1 MSSKANNIRTVWKYG
16 QIHPYE
22 RNAAGTSGLPAWLL
36 LPGANDP
43 GRYRVTEG
51 WPTVGSAEGQR
62 DHSVRY
68 ASPNKA
74 PTVSATPVGCT

>member
-1 MSSKANNIRTVWKYG
+1 MRITYVPSGNQAKY
-16 QIHPYE
+16 IHTNGMPQE
-22 RNAAGTSGLPAWLL
+22 HQGCRPGFL

-43 GRYRVTEG
+43 GRYRVAEG

-62 DHSVRY
+62 DHNVRY